1 MAESLLPFG
10 YEDERFENAV
20 DDDFHCAICMNV
32 LKEPVMCQN
41 NQHYFCK
48 ACIMRH
54 LVQSEMCPT
63 CREEMNVETLRKPP
77 RILTNCLSNLNIRCE
92 NYERGCLG
100 FVKLGDLENHT
111 VNCGFAP
118 VKCSN
123 DGCSIEVNKRDRIYH
138 ETEVCE
144 FRKVKCHDCAEL
156 KKDFVEVK
164 NDCAEVKKDFVEVK
178 NDCAEMKR
186 NYTEMKKEI
195 EEVKDYQKQMMK
207 ELMSLA
213 GMMVQINEVTRNKV
227 ERAVACT
234 SCASPSGPST
244 CVSRREDIII
254 AGGKGLETL
263 ESHSSV
269 ETFIWQNK
277 TWIRLNSMK
286 KKRVSPVSFVHG
298 NTMIVAGG
306 NGPKD
311 DMERMVLNDNQDK
324 QNWLPFPAK
333 LPKYLQE
340 CRCVNFVDRLIVV
353 GGYIQWQHSDAIY
366 EILLHPPYT
375 VKILSRLP
383 QGRSCHGAERFNE
396 DILIIGGCTSN
407 EPCDAVVL
415 YDVNRNVCKPMPP
428 LPYPVCDM
436 ATVTYGEFIVLVG
449 GRDSIS
455 IKGALNTVSMYNMR
469 NGRSKMLPS
478 MRHKRYGCTAV
489 VTGNTMVVMG
499 GRDNKCVALN
509 SVECYSFVTN
519 AWEDLPPMNEYRNEA
534 TSIVKTVN

>member
-1 MAESLLPFG
+1 MAESLLSFG
-10 YEDERFENAV
+10 YEDQRFENAV

-41 NQHYFCK
+41 NQHYFCT
-48 ACIMRH
+48 ACITRH

-63 CREEMNVETLRKPP
+63 CREELNVETLRKPP
-77 RILTNCLSNLNIRCE
+77 RILTKFLSNLNIRCE

-100 FVKLGDLENHT
+100 VVKLEDIENHA

-164 NDCAEVKKDFVEVK
+164 NDCV
-178 NDCAEMKR
+178 EMKR
-186 NYTEMKKEI
+186 NYTEIKKEI

-213 GMMVQINEVTRNKV
+213 GMMAQINEVTNKV
-227 ERAVACT
+227 ERAVAT
-234 SCASPSGPST
+234 CASPSGPST
-244 CVSRREDIII
+244 CVNTREDIVI
-254 AGGKGLETL
+254 AGGKGFD

-269 ETFIWQNK
+269 EMFSWLKK
-277 TWIRLNSMK
+277 TWVRLNPMK
-286 KKRVSPVSFVHG
+286 RNRVSPGSFVHG

-306 NGPKD
+306 NGPRD
-311 DMERMVLNDNQDK
+311 DMERMVLNDDQEK
-324 QNWLPFPAK
+324 QNWLRFPAV
-333 LPKYLQE
+333 LPNNLQE
-340 CRCVNFVDRLIVV
+340 CRFVNFKDRLIVL
-353 GGYIQWQHSDAIY
+353 GGYIEYQHSDAIY
-366 EILLHPPYT
+366 EVLLHPPYT
-375 VKILSRLP
+375 VKLLTRLP
-383 QGRSCHGAERFNE
+383 QARSDHGAERFNE
-396 DILIIGGCTSN
+396 DILIIGGTTS
-407 EPCDAVVL
+407 EGTFDSVVV
-415 YDVNRNVCKPMPP
+415 YDVNRNVCKHMPP
-428 LPYPVCDM
+428 LPYRVKNM

-449 GRDSIS
+449 GKNSN
-455 IKGALNTVSMYNMR
+455 GALNTVSMYNMR

-478 MRHKRYGCTAV
+478 MIHERYRCSAV
-489 VTGNTMVVMG
+489 VTGNSIVVMG
-499 GRDNKCVALN
+499 GMNDIVDALN
-509 SVECYSFVTN
+509 SVECYSFDTN
-519 AWEDLPPMNEYRNEA
+519 AWEELPPMNEYRCRA